1 MKVTILPNLEA
12 DEISAIEALLMLASG
27 VGRDSSPP
35 PSSDS
40 TAPTTTRVIASNPN
54 KKIHHECS
62 ICHKGFST
70 GQALGG
76 HMTSHRNKKIKKSSH
91 GGSRPC
97 NAAAAPIPIL
107 TNKNI
112 PKCGQKRKHVDND
125 EEVILII
132 KGSGDSNYKDDYS
145 RPSPTD
151 ESARHVRLNIDLNL
165 PPAP

>member
-1 MKVTILPNLEA
+1 MKVTILPPRRPNLEA

-40 TAPTTTRVIASNPN
+40 TALTTRVIASNPN

-76 HMTSHRNKKIKKSSH
+76 HMTSHRKIKIKKSSH
-91 GGSRPC
+91 GGPC
-97 NAAAAPIPIL
+97 NAAAPPIPIL

-112 PKCGQKRKHVDND
+112 PKCGQKRKHDN
-125 EEVILII
+125 
-132 KGSGDSNYKDDYS
+132 KDD
-145 RPSPTD
+145 
-151 ESARHVRLNIDLNL
+151 E
-165 PPAP
+165 